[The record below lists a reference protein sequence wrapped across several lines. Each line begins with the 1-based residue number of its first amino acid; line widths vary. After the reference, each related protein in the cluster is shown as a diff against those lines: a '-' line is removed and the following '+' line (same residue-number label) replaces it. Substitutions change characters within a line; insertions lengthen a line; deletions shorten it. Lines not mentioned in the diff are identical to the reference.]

1 MHSPGAPVVQPSPSV
16 QPGPSQSECLMA
28 AGAHLAVLLP
38 HVGVVVPLVLWLAN
52 KDTAPFAAYQA
63 KQAFWFQLLT
73 IVGFWMLVVLAI
85 TLGLVT
91 FGIGLVAALPLL
103 FVWHFAAD
111 VYGIIGAVYSAQARD
126 FRYILI
132 GSMVR
137 PD

>member
-1 MHSPGAPVVQPSPSV
+1 MQNPGTSV
-16 QPGPSQSECLMA
+16 QPGPSQGECLMA

-38 HVGVVVPLVLWLAN
+38 HVGIVVPLILWLVN
-52 KDTAPFAAYQA
+52 KDIAPFAAYQA

-73 IVGFWMLVVLAI
+73 IVGFWVLIAVAL

-91 FGIGLVAALPLL
+91 FGLGLLAALPLL
-103 FVWHFAAD
+103 LVWHVAAD

-126 FRYILI
+126 FRYILV
-132 GSMVR
+132 GSMVQ